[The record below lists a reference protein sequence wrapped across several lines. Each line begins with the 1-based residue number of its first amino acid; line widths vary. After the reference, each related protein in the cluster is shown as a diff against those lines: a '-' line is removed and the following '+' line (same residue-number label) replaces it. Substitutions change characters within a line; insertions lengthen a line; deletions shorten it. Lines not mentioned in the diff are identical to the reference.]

1 MRRFKFLWIIKG
13 ILEDESFC
21 NLKTPFDLLPY
32 LKISQGYSSHE
43 SGNNIQKTSVLTWKC
58 FLSTMTNSFMVKR
71 RNKYFIHHMHCMCI
85 FFSSFILLLIF
96 TLMSSLD
103 LCKNIWG
110 NVWWLQNW
118 FTFKWGALLL
128 FSKHFM
134 SRWKSNKKGY
144 M

>member
-1 MRRFKFLWIIKG
+1 MMKVFVIWRHHLIFYPTWR
-13 ILEDESFC
+13 
-21 NLKTPFDLLPY
+21 
-32 LKISQGYSSHE
+32 
-43 SGNNIQKTSVLTWKC
+43 SVKAKVHMNQVITYKKRLFWRENT
-58 FLSTMTNSFMVKR
+58 FFSTMTNSFMVKR

-134 SRWKSNKKGY
+134 SRWKSNEKGY